1 MNVRTRFAPSPTGMM
16 HVGGVRTALFA
27 WLYARQHQGQFIL
40 RIEDTDKAREVAGS
54 IEHIIEALKW
64 LGIEWDEGIDIG
76 GPFAPYLQS
85 ERLASYQKY
94 ARILI
99 EKGFAYP
106 DPYTTEEVDA
116 FRAQTEEEKRAFLFR
131 DHRPEVMG
139 KWDGSAPLR
148 FRVPE
153 IKKYEWTDM
162 VRGTL
167 SAGEEAL
174 DDFILIK
181 ADGYP
186 TYNFAHIIDD
196 HEMEITHIMRGEE
209 FISSTPKF
217 LSLYD
222 ALGFTPPQIAT
233 MPVILGSEGTKKLGK
248 RDGAKDILEYKTE
261 GILPEALLNYL
272 ALLGWH
278 PSDDREVLSKEEL
291 LEVFDIS
298 RLQKGG
304 AQWSDEKLL
313 FINREW
319 MRTLSDTEYVRR
331 GELETPDGTRLLKA
345 VPLLKERAQS
355 FLEAKE
361 LLSTELVHLFSA
373 PTLDATLLASKG
385 PNTKVHLEAQK
396 QILSSISASAS
407 LDEVKDALMAYADTI
422 SKEEGGR
429 GVALWPLRYALSGL
443 ERSPDPFTI
452 TSIIGVAEAVSR
464 VETAIS
470 LLS

>member
-1 MNVRTRFAPSPTGMM
+1 MNVRTRFAPSPTGFM

-27 WLYARQHQGQFIL
+27 WLYARQHNGQFIL
-40 RIEDTDKAREVAGS
+40 RIEDTDKAREVDGS

-64 LGIEWDEGIDIG
+64 LGIEWDEGVDIG
-76 GPFAPYLQS
+76 GPHAPYLQS
-85 ERLASYQKY
+85 ERLESYQKY

-116 FRAQTEEEKRAFLFR
+116 FRATAEKEKRAFLFR

-139 KWDGSAPLR
+139 EWDGSAPLR

-153 IKKYEWTDM
+153 IRKYEWTDM

-233 MPVILGSEGTKKLGK
+233 MPVILGAEGTKKLGK
-248 RDGAKDILEYKTE
+248 RDGAKDILEYKAE

-278 PSDDREVLSKEEL
+278 PSDDQEILSKDNL
-291 LEVFDIS
+291 LRLFDIT

-319 MRTLSDTEYVRR
+319 MRTLSDADYVSR
-331 GELETPDGTRLLKA
+331 GDLSAPDAARLRSA
-345 VPLLKERAQS
+345 VSILKERAQS
-355 FLEAKE
+355 FVEAQE
-361 LLSTELVHLFSA
+361 LLDTELAHLFVA
-373 PTLDATLLASKG
+373 PTLDVVLLASKG
-385 PNTKVHLEAQK
+385 LRTKEHLEAQQ
-396 QILSSISASAS
+396 QILSGLSESAS
-407 LDEVKDALMAYADTI
+407 LDEIKDALMTYADTI

-429 GVALWPLRYALSGL
+429 GAALWPLRYALSGL

-452 TSIIGVAEAVSR
+452 TSIIGVAEALSR
-464 VETAIS
+464 IETAIS
-470 LLS
+470 ILS

>member
-1 MNVRTRFAPSPTGMM
+1 MNVRTRFAPSPTGFM

-27 WLYARQHQGQFIL
+27 WLYARQHNGQFIL
-40 RIEDTDKAREVAGS
+40 RIEDTDKAREVDGS

-64 LGIEWDEGIDIG
+64 LGIEWDEGVDIG
-76 GPFAPYLQS
+76 GPHAPYLQS
-85 ERLASYQKY
+85 ERLESYQKY

-116 FRAQTEEEKRAFLFR
+116 FRATAEKEKRAFLFR

-139 KWDGSAPLR
+139 EWDGSAPLR

-153 IKKYEWTDM
+153 IRKYEWTDM

-233 MPVILGSEGTKKLGK
+233 MPVILGAEGTKKLGK
-248 RDGAKDILEYKTE
+248 RDGAKDILEYRAE
-261 GILPEALLNYL
+261 GILPEALFNYL

-278 PSDDREVLSKEEL
+278 PSDDQEILSKDDL
-291 LEVFDIS
+291 LRLFDIT

-319 MRTLSDTEYVRR
+319 MRTLSDADYVSR
-331 GELETPDGTRLLKA
+331 GDLHTPDAARLHSA
-345 VPLLKERAQS
+345 VSILKERAQS
-355 FLEAKE
+355 FVEAQE
-361 LLSTELVHLFSA
+361 LLDTELAHLFVA
-373 PTLDATLLASKG
+373 PTLDVVLLTSKG
-385 PNTKVHLEAQK
+385 LKTKEHLEAQQ
-396 QILSSISASAS
+396 QILSGLSESAS
-407 LDEVKDALMAYADTI
+407 LDEIKDALMTYADTV

-429 GVALWPLRYALSGL
+429 GAALWPLRYALSGL

-452 TSIIGVAEAVSR
+452 TSIIGVAEALSR
-464 VETAIS
+464 IETAIS
-470 LLS
+470 VLS

>member
-1 MNVRTRFAPSPTGMM
+1 MM

-40 RIEDTDKAREVAGS
+40 RIEDTDKAREVDGS

-64 LGIEWDEGIDIG
+64 LGIEWDEGVDIG
-76 GPFAPYLQS
+76 GPYAPYLQS
-85 ERLASYQKY
+85 ERLTSYQKY
-94 ARILI
+94 ARLLI
-99 EKGFAYP
+99 DKGLAYP
-106 DPYTTEEVDA
+106 DPYTAEEVDA
-116 FRAQTEEEKRAFLFR
+116 FRAKAEQEKRAFLFR

-139 KWDGSAPLR
+139 EWDGSAPLR

-222 ALGFTPPQIAT
+222 ALEFTPPQIAT

-248 RDGAKDILEYKTE
+248 RDGAKDILEYRDE

-278 PSDDREVLSKEEL
+278 PSDDREILSKEDL
-291 LEVFDIS
+291 LQSFDIT

-319 MRTLSDTEYVRR
+319 MRALSDADYVVRGNLEAPHTE
-331 GELETPDGTRLLKA
+331 RLMKA

-355 FLEAKE
+355 FLEAQE
-361 LLSTELVHLFSA
+361 LLQTELAHLFSA
-373 PTLDATLLASKG
+373 PTLDTTLLSSKG
-385 PNTKVHLEAQK
+385 PGTKSHLEK
-396 QILSSISASAS
+396 QMEIVSHLSDAASHEEIS
-407 LDEVKDALMAYADTI
+407 EALMAYADTI
-422 SKEEGGR
+422 SKEDGGR
-429 GVALWPLRYALSGL
+429 GAALWPLRYALSGL

-452 TSIIGVAEAVSR
+452 ISIIGTTETVSR
-464 VETAIS
+464 IETAIS

>member
-1 MNVRTRFAPSPTGMM
+1 MNVRTRFAPSPTGFM

-27 WLYARQHQGQFIL
+27 WLYARQHNGQFIL
-40 RIEDTDKAREVAGS
+40 RIEDTDKAREVDGS

-64 LGIEWDEGIDIG
+64 LGIEWDEGVDIG
-76 GPFAPYLQS
+76 GPHAPYLQS
-85 ERLASYQKY
+85 ERLESYQKY

-116 FRAQTEEEKRAFLFR
+116 FRATAEKEKRAFLFR

-139 KWDGSAPLR
+139 EWDGSAPLR

-153 IKKYEWTDM
+153 IRKYEWTDM

-233 MPVILGSEGTKKLGK
+233 MPVILGAEGTKKLGK
-248 RDGAKDILEYKTE
+248 RDGAKDILEYRAE
-261 GILPEALLNYL
+261 GILPEALFNYL

-278 PSDDREVLSKEEL
+278 PSDDQEILSKDDL
-291 LEVFDIS
+291 LRLFDIT

-319 MRTLSDTEYVRR
+319 MRTLSDADYVSR
-331 GELETPDGTRLLKA
+331 GDLSAPDAARLRSA
-345 VPLLKERAQS
+345 VSILKERAQS
-355 FLEAKE
+355 FVEAQE
-361 LLSTELVHLFSA
+361 LLDTELAHLFVA
-373 PTLDATLLASKG
+373 PTLDVVLLASKG
-385 PNTKVHLEAQK
+385 LRTKEHLEAQQ
-396 QILSSISASAS
+396 QILSGLSESAS
-407 LDEVKDALMAYADTI
+407 LDEIKDALMTYADTI

-429 GVALWPLRYALSGL
+429 GAALWPLRYALAGL

-452 TSIIGVAEAVSR
+452 TSIIGVAEALSR
-464 VETAIS
+464 IETAIS
-470 LLS
+470 VLS

>member
-1 MNVRTRFAPSPTGMM
+1 MNVRTRFAPSPTGFM
-16 HVGGVRTALFA
+16 HVGNVRTALFA
-27 WLYARQHQGQFIL
+27 WLYARQHKGQFIL

-76 GPFAPYLQS
+76 GTHAPYLQS
-85 ERLASYQKY
+85 ERLESYQKY
-94 ARILI
+94 ARLLI
-99 EKGFAYP
+99 EKGYAYP
-106 DPYTTEEVDA
+106 DPYTAEEVDA
-116 FRAQTEEEKRAFLFR
+116 FRKKAEEEKRAFLFR
-131 DHRPEVMG
+131 DHRPETFG
-139 KWDGSAPLR
+139 EWDGSAPLR
-148 FRVPE
+148 FCVPE

-196 HEMEITHIMRGEE
+196 YEMEITHIMRGEE

-233 MPVILGSEGTKKLGK
+233 MPVILGAEGTKKLGK
-248 RDGAKDILEYKTE
+248 RDGAKDILEYRDE

-278 PSDDREVLSKEEL
+278 PSDDREVLSKDEL
-291 LEVFDIS
+291 LEAFDIS

-319 MRTLSDTEYVRR
+319 MRMLSDEDYIAR
-331 GELETPDGTRLLKA
+331 GVLKAPDASRLLMS
-345 VPLLKERAQS
+345 VHILKERAQT
-355 FLEAKE
+355 FVEAQQ
-361 LLSTELVHLFSA
+361 LLDTELAHLFTA
-373 PTLDATLLASKG
+373 PSVDAALLASKG
-385 PNTKVHLEAQK
+385 PETRSHLEK
-396 QILSSISASAS
+396 QLEILGTIADTAT
-407 LDEVKDALMAYADTI
+407 LEDIKAPLMAYADTI
-422 SKEEGGR
+422 TKEDGGR
-429 GVALWPLRYALSGL
+429 GTALWPLRYALSGL

-452 TSIIGVAEAVSR
+452 ISIIGVAEAKGR
-464 VETAIS
+464 VEASIS

>member
-1 MNVRTRFAPSPTGMM
+1 MNVRTRFAPSPTGFM

-27 WLYARQHQGQFIL
+27 WLYARQHNGQFIL
-40 RIEDTDKAREVAGS
+40 RIEDTDKAREVDGS

-64 LGIEWDEGIDIG
+64 LGIEWDEGVDIG
-76 GPFAPYLQS
+76 GPHAPYLQS
-85 ERLASYQKY
+85 ERLESYQKY

-116 FRAQTEEEKRAFLFR
+116 FRATAEKEKRAFLFR

-139 KWDGSAPLR
+139 EWDGSAPLR

-153 IKKYEWTDM
+153 IRKYEWTDM

-233 MPVILGSEGTKKLGK
+233 MPVILGAEGTKKLGK
-248 RDGAKDILEYKTE
+248 RDGAKDILEYRAE
-261 GILPEALLNYL
+261 GILPEALFNYL

-278 PSDDREVLSKEEL
+278 PSDDQEILSKDDL
-291 LEVFDIS
+291 LRLFDIT

-304 AQWSDEKLL
+304 AQWSGEKLL

-319 MRTLSDTEYVRR
+319 MRTLSDADYVSR
-331 GELETPDGTRLLKA
+331 GDLHTPDAARLHSA
-345 VPLLKERAQS
+345 VSILKERAQS
-355 FLEAKE
+355 FVEAQE
-361 LLSTELVHLFSA
+361 LLDTELAHLFVA
-373 PTLDATLLASKG
+373 PTLDVVLLSSKG
-385 PNTKVHLEAQK
+385 LKTKEHLEAQQ
-396 QILSSISASAS
+396 QILSGLSESAS
-407 LDEVKDALMAYADTI
+407 LDEIKDALMTYADTI

-429 GVALWPLRYALSGL
+429 GAALWPLRYALSGL

-452 TSIIGVAEAVSR
+452 TSIIGVAEALSR
-464 VETAIS
+464 IETAIS
-470 LLS
+470 ILS

>member
-1 MNVRTRFAPSPTGMM
+1 MNVRTRFAPSPTGFM

-27 WLYARQHQGQFIL
+27 WLYARQHKGQFIL
-40 RIEDTDKAREVAGS
+40 RIEDTDKAREVEGS
-54 IEHIIEALKW
+54 IAHIIECLKW

-76 GPFAPYLQS
+76 GPHAPYLQS
-85 ERLASYQKY
+85 ERLESYQKY

-99 EKGFAYP
+99 EKGLAYP
-106 DPYTTEEVDA
+106 DPYTQKEVEV
-116 FRAQTEEEKRAFLFR
+116 FRKKAEDEKRAFLFR

-139 KWDGSAPLR
+139 IWDGSTALR

-196 HEMEITHIMRGEE
+196 HEMQITHIMRGEE

-222 ALGFTPPQIAT
+222 ALGFERPEIAT
-233 MPVILGSEGTKKLGK
+233 MPVILGIEGTKKLGK
-248 RDGAKDILEYKTE
+248 RDGAKDLLDYRAE
-261 GILPEALLNYL
+261 GILPEALLNFL

-278 PSDDREVLSKEEL
+278 PSDDREVFEVKEL
-291 LEVFDIS
+291 LEVFDIT
-298 RLQKGG
+298 RLQKAG
-304 AQWSDEKLL
+304 AQFNEEKLL
-313 FINREW
+313 NLNREW
-319 MRTLSDTEYVRR
+319 MRKLTDEEYIKR
-331 GELETPDGTRLLKA
+331 GGLMAPDAPKLLK
-345 VPLLKERAQS
+345 VVTILKERAQT
-355 FLEAKE
+355 FVEAQAM
-361 LLSTELVHLFSA
+361 LDTELTYLFSA
-373 PTLDATLLASKG
+373 PTLDTTLLASKSSA
-385 PNTKVHLEAQK
+385 TKTHLERELD
-396 QILSSISASAS
+396 IISRLPKTASV
-407 LDEVKDALMAYADTI
+407 DDIKEALMSYADTI
-422 SKEEGGR
+422 PKEEGGR
-429 GVALWPLRYALSGL
+429 GAALWPLRYALSGQ

-452 TSIIGVAEAVSR
+452 IWIVGMEQSASSI
-464 VETAIS
+464 TNAIS